1 VWDAQTGQELFRLKG
16 HPRGVIAVAFSP
28 EGKRLASVGLAGR
41 RQPGEVKLWD
51 AQTGQELLSLPLQR
65 PGGGWSV
72 GSYGVSIAFSPD
84 GRRFAICGGGP
95 TILGPG
101 EVKIWDAQTGQELLT
116 AKNTAQMFAVAFS
129 PDGKRLAGQGPA
141 TVTVWDA
148 QTGQEILSLKGHSG
162 TIAGVAYSPDGKR
175 LASGSWDGGA
185 RVWDAET
192 GRELLSLSG
201 HAAWVENVAFSPD
214 GKRLATASPTDK
226 TVKVW
231 DAETGLELLTVP
243 GSGGVAFSPDG
254 HRLASG
260 TEGGTVTI
268 YDATP
273 LPEKP

>member
-1 VWDAQTGQELFRLKG
+1 
-16 HPRGVIAVAFSP
+16 
-28 EGKRLASVGLAGR
+28 
-41 RQPGEVKLWD
+41 VKLWD

-72 GSYGVSIAFSPD
+72 GSYSVSIAFSPE
-84 GRRFAICGGGP
+84 GRHFAICGGGP
-95 TILGPG
+95 PGPG

-116 AKNTAQMFAVAFS
+116 VENTAQMFAVAFS
-129 PDGKRLAGQGPA
+129 PDGKRLAGGSDDKTVKVWYAQSGQG
-141 TVTVWDA
+141 
-148 QTGQEILSLKGHSG
+148 ILSLKGHSG

-175 LASGSWDGGA
+175 LASGSSDGGA

-201 HAAWVENVAFSPD
+201 HASWLGNVVFSPD
-214 GKRLATASPTDK
+214 GKRLATASPPDK
-226 TVKVW
+226 AVKVW

-243 GSGGVAFSPDG
+243 GSRGLAFSPDG
-254 HRLASG
+254 HRLASV